1 MQLPKYT
8 CKSLSI
14 ILALTIIVSIF
25 LQYLQMRRTRTNP
38 PKQNTKETFS
48 DQSNEEDYLLFF
60 YADWCGHCT
69 AFKPAVRDFYDTNMI
84 RVLYINNSGQFVDDE
99 NTTSKKDSSKKYVEM
114 TKEYIENK
122 NNITSDSELE
132 LFNKNLQKEFDV
144 TGYPTLYYVK
154 NNNKSKF
161 GGSYTRDVESLERFV
176 SDMRDS
182 Q

>member
-1 MQLPKYT
+1 
-8 CKSLSI
+8 
-14 ILALTIIVSIF
+14 
-25 LQYLQMRRTRTNP
+25 
-38 PKQNTKETFS
+38 
-48 DQSNEEDYLLFF
+48 
-60 YADWCGHCT
+60 
-69 AFKPAVRDFYDTNMI
+69 MI
-84 RVLYINNSGQFVDDE
+84 RILYINNSGQFVDDE
-99 NTTSKKDSSKKYVEM
+99 NTTSKKDSSKKYVKM

-176 SDMRDS
+176 SDMRNS